1 MTYNIVSNA
10 LLVAVYGCIALLMF
24 QRATEIRGIRYSF
37 SEIPDGRLFQYALG
51 LYGGKIR
58 LIRSVDCTIPTFIRR
73 FDGWEIVFP
82 QCYTDEQMDCY
93 VMTHSPAPSKN
104 TSHSKDLEVYR
115 EVVIRQN
122 DEVSCVAGK
131 IYCSV

>member
-1 MTYNIVSNA
+1 MINIVSNG
-10 LLVAVYGCIALLMF
+10 LFVAVYGIIVLLLL
-24 QRATEIRGIRYSF
+24 QRWMESLGIRYSF
-37 SEIPDGRLFQYALG
+37 SEIPDGRKFQYSLG

-58 LIRSVDCTIPTFIRR
+58 LIRSVDCTVPSFIRR

-93 VMTHSPAPSKN
+93 VMTHNPPPSKN

-122 DEVSCVAGK
+122 DKVLCVAGQ